1 LAQAVAQNIWL
12 VAAASISGSG
22 HVSMG
27 PFRRQRGR
35 VLAISAACA
44 VCTIAGILSS
54 RRTDSFLVA
63 SPPFSVLSPAAP
75 LRGRSSN
82 HSKPTSFPSFAT
94 YGLAGGASLA
104 AMLLLKVA
112 GTRQRMRKIHQECT
126 VLKAEGSGKTR
137 LEDLKAGDK
146 CSGKVTRDASIG
158 VWLDIGAEKDAL
170 LPRNQVPRGVKYSP
184 GESIEDLTIFEVTTG
199 ATPAERKIRVS
210 TGKMPTEFKE
220 GDTIKGTVARVVDY
234 GIFFNIGGI
243 RDALGPSRMLS
254 DSTKNSKIGD
264 EVQLTVISVEG
275 DKITVSDGTE
285 SAPVAETGGTKKLD
299 SLQIGMA
306 VEGTVVSVNPKF
318 GVFFNIGAES
328 DALCFTAQLDK
339 PVDDYKQGDKVTGLK
354 ISSINKEKGQVE
366 VTTRPMASTVKV
378 GQKLEGST
386 VLTITKGGVF
396 FDAGLASDV
405 LATTQML
412 SKNINDYTR
421 GEVADLIVMQVQGEK
436 VSVSTKSEEEIG
448 TPLAS
453 LVRGTSVTGKVVR
466 VDQNVGVFLDIG
478 AAKVALWRMKGL
490 GASLPPKP
498 LEEYAAGE
506 EVTGLIITRVD
517 TAAQTL
523 EVSDPLSLAQAPA
536 EETGMSISNLK
547 VGTKVSGTVSR
558 VMEFGVFVNVGAE
571 RDALYPVSQLEKPSS
586 AYKVGDKLDDLRVS
600 EVDPEKRRLGVSMK
614 KNASDYTVGEEVTGK
629 VSKVMPFGLF
639 VDIGA
644 SVDVLAPASMLEKS
658 LEEYGQGDELT
669 DLKIA
674 SVDVEKNKM
683 SVGQG
688 SSQKGAAG
696 RLSIDDLSV
705 GQKLDGVVRMIREY
719 GAFIDIGLGRRD
731 ALMPLAM
738 MGDASVDSFK
748 PNDQIEVYV
757 AQIDEANDRVTISFV
772 EPTDEMKMS
781 RGGGGR
787 QGKDDGGEYGI
798 PFGFCLPDPKR
809 FVSESGRDDLLDA
822 EPMSWRQLGKKYPG
836 VVSFPEKE
844 YEVVISATAMGF
856 GGWKEM
862 TPAYSAWI
870 PIPLHLRKPDAGPPE
885 IPMETIEETFPNN
898 PYETGISPEIHVKYR
913 QPPLNDPNW
922 TFRPLGLP
930 DLKPMP
936 EEVLNAR
943 IPEYVPDRK
952 PEAEEGETKKK
963 AAKKFGYIRAENFLM
978 K

>member
-1 LAQAVAQNIWL
+1 
-12 VAAASISGSG
+12 
-22 HVSMG
+22 MG
-27 PFRRQRGR
+27 PFRRQKGR
-35 VLAISAACA
+35 FLAISAALA
-44 VCTIAGILSS
+44 VCTIAGILS
-54 RRTDSFLVA
+54 RRTDSFLVGP
-63 SPPFSVLSPAAP
+63 PPFSALPPAAP
-75 LRGRSSN
+75 LHGRSANNSQ
-82 HSKPTSFPSFAT
+82 PTTFSYFAT
-94 YGLAGGASLA
+94 CGLAGGASLA
-104 AMLLLKVA
+104 AMVMLKVA
-112 GTRQRMRKIHQECT
+112 GTKQRTRKIHQKCT
-126 VLKAEGSGKTR
+126 ILKAEGSGKTR

-170 LPRNQVPRGVKYSP
+170 LPRNQVPQGVKYSP
-184 GESIEDLTIFEVTTG
+184 GETIEDLTIFEVTTG

-220 GDTIKGTVARVVDY
+220 GDKIKGTVARVVDY

-254 DSTKNSKIGD
+254 DSTKKSKTGD
-264 EVQLTVISVEG
+264 EVQLTVISVDG
-275 DKITVSDGTE
+275 DKITVSDGSETAPAPATE
-285 SAPVAETGGTKKLD
+285 AGGTKKID
-299 SLQIGMA
+299 SLQIGME
-306 VEGTVVSVNPKF
+306 VEGTVVRVNSQF

-339 PVDDYKQGDKVTGLK
+339 PVDDYKQGDKVTGLT
-354 ISSINKEKGQVE
+354 ISNINKEKKQIE
-366 VTTRPMASTVKV
+366 VTTRPLASTVKV

-386 VLTITKGGVF
+386 VLRVTKGGVF

-405 LATTQML
+405 LATPQML

-421 GEVADLIVMQVQGEK
+421 GEVADLIVMRVQGEK
-436 VSVSTKSEEEIG
+436 VTVSTKSEEEIG

-453 LVRGTSVTGKVVR
+453 LVRGTSVKGKVTS
-466 VDQNVGVFLDIG
+466 VDPAVGVFLDIG
-478 AAKVALWRMKGL
+478 AAKDALWRMKGF

-498 LEEYAAGE
+498 LEEYVAGE
-506 EVTGLIITRVD
+506 EVTGLIITRID
-517 TAAQTL
+517 NAAQLL
-523 EVSDPLSLAQAPA
+523 EVSDPLSLAQTPA
-536 EETGMSISNLK
+536 EETGISISNLK

-558 VMEFGVFVNVGAE
+558 VMEFGVFVNIGAE
-571 RDALYPVSQLEKPSS
+571 RDALYPVSQLEKPSN

-644 SVDVLAPASMLEKS
+644 SVDVLAPASMLEKN
-658 LEEYGQGDELT
+658 LEEYSQGDELS

-688 SSQKGAAG
+688 SSQRGSAG

-705 GQKLDGVVRMIREY
+705 GQKIDGVVRMTREY
-719 GAFIDIGLGRRD
+719 GAFVDIGLGRRD

-738 MGDASVDSFK
+738 MGDRSVDSFK

-772 EPTDEMKMS
+772 EPTEEMKMK
-781 RGGGGR
+781 RGR
-787 QGKDDGGEYGI
+787 VRGKDDGGEYGI
-798 PFGFCLPDPKR
+798 PEGFCLPDPKR
-809 FVSESGRDDLLDA
+809 VVAETGREDTLDP
-822 EPMSWRQLGKKYPG
+822 EPISWREMEKKYPG
-836 VVSFPEKE
+836 LVSFPEKE
-844 YEVVISATAMGF
+844 YEVYISAAAYGF
-856 GGWKEM
+856 NCWREM
-862 TPAYSAWI
+862 TPASTAWI

-885 IPMETIEETFPNN
+885 IPLPDLQDFPNN

-922 TFRPLGLP
+922 TYRPGLSE
-930 DLKPMP
+930 LKPMP
-936 EEVLNAR
+936 EEVLRAR
-943 IPEYVPDRK
+943 IPEYVPERK
-952 PEAEEGETKKK
+952 PTPAEGEDAPKKK
-963 AAKKFGYIRAENFLM
+963 KGAKKFGCIRVDNFM
-978 K
+978 AK